1 MVVCNDLLN
10 NRPGGDQLCVVLCE
24 LGAHLKIRI
33 GGLSAG
39 AALLVQYIDLGGGLE
54 LLWNHKFAER
64 VCRTAQKKCHQKNQP
79 DPVPENA
86 KELGEIDGYFIV
98 GRAPNAALRRIIIGC
113 GSIACATLCI
123 SEITASICLRLLNHR

>member
-1 MVVCNDLLN
+1 MVVCNDLLD

-39 AALLVQYIDLGGGLE
+39 AALLVQHIDLRGGLK
-54 LLWNHKFAER
+54 LLRNDEFTEC
-64 VCRTAQKKCHQKNQP
+64 VCCTAQKECHKKNQP

-86 KELGEIDGYFIV
+86 KELCEIDGYFIV
-98 GRAPNAALRRIIIGC
+98 GRAPHAILRRIVI
-113 GSIACATLCI
+113 
-123 SEITASICLRLLNHR
+123 